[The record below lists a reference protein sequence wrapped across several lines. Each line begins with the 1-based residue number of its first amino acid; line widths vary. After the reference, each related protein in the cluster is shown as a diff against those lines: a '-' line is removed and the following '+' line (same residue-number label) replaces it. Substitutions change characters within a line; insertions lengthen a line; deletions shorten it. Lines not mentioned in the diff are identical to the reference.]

1 MRYFSVFLLLLIGF
15 ASARAQNAPL
25 TTRYIHPLRMSVRL
39 PSDWTPQPTLEN
51 GGRVTYAGDSGFVQ
65 FALQTP
71 PSEDETAVRIPLPT
85 AIIRGAGR
93 FDSVWLIGT
102 PDQLDTLAATVR
114 FPDSL
119 TAPQFVE
126 GALDVLQAE
135 YLYSSRVDWAT
146 LRQDALIGL
155 ADNTPLEIAYDRL
168 ETALR
173 QIGTQ
178 GGDSHSQLFRP
189 GVGGRAWPL
198 VGLGARYA
206 RDGTVILV
214 YPGSAAELGGL
225 QVGDRIDSINGVRLY
240 DLQARLDNGLD
251 DGVSVPYALTV
262 RRQGLIV
269 NLTIESGGY
278 YDLLTP
284 VINRPARGVV
294 YLETFGTYGTGIST
308 DEYNDM
314 LTDAHARLSEAF
326 NQAPTCGYVL
336 DVRRN
341 TGGVAFPVLLPMMP
355 LVGDVL
361 FGTSYRPEGMAVGF
375 GRYDSVSGQISG
387 GAITGSGRLRPAI
400 PAVIDATLPVAVLTS
415 RATASMGEFS
425 AVMLL
430 GDESRS
436 VRIFGEQ
443 TAGLLSFLGFYN
455 LYDGGAIWIARA
467 NLTDRIGRTYPD
479 GLIPDQ
485 PVVLD
490 WARHATPSDPALN
503 AALSWLNAQGC

>member
-1 MRYFSVFLLLLIGF
+1 
-15 ASARAQNAPL
+15 
-25 TTRYIHPLRMSVRL
+25 
-39 PSDWTPQPTLEN
+39 
-51 GGRVTYAGDSGFVQ
+51 
-65 FALQTP
+65 
-71 PSEDETAVRIPLPT
+71 
-85 AIIRGAGR
+85 
-93 FDSVWLIGT
+93 
-102 PDQLDTLAATVR
+102 
-114 FPDSL
+114 
-119 TAPQFVE
+119 
-126 GALDVLQAE
+126 
-135 YLYSSRVDWAT
+135 
-146 LRQDALIGL
+146 
-155 ADNTPLEIAYDRL
+155 
-168 ETALR
+168 
-173 QIGTQ
+173 
-178 GGDSHSQLFRP
+178 
-189 GVGGRAWPL
+189 
-198 VGLGARYA
+198 
-206 RDGTVILV
+206 
-214 YPGSAAELGGL
+214 
-225 QVGDRIDSINGVRLY
+225 
-240 DLQARLDNGLD
+240 
-251 DGVSVPYALTV
+251 
-262 RRQGLIV
+262 
-269 NLTIESGGY
+269 
-278 YDLLTP
+278 
-284 VINRPARGVV
+284 
-294 YLETFGTYGTGIST
+294 
-308 DEYNDM
+308 M

-490 WARHATPSDPALN
+490 WARHDTPSDPALN